1 MAPWF
6 TEVLEDLRS
15 RLDDHLSHAQH
26 RNAYYLMASNV
37 IGAAAG
43 LAFWFLLAAVAGIEP
58 GEIGVGH
65 AAISIGT
72 TIAVIAKGGLDT
84 ALVRT
89 VPDASRDHGV
99 RLLWFGVLVGASLA
113 LILSI
118 SLAGVSYVTG
128 ILPDI
133 GRIGWLLVGAIALLL
148 VTTWLQD
155 AYFLAERDAK
165 FSMQRNLV
173 FSAAR
178 LALPIPI
185 VLLAVAQ
192 PIALTWGLALLISA
206 LAAGFFTRSIPDRT
220 GRHVPKMEL
229 VKTSLRNVTGSAAE
243 FLPGL
248 LLVPLVLH
256 VEGAQAAGYF
266 AIAWTAASLLFVT
279 SAAIGRSAMAEMV
292 RMDAAEQ
299 VDAIRKGVLQHLWLI
314 APAGLVGIALAPQ
327 LLSIFGPVYAQQSA
341 TTFAILCASI
351 LFVGPAYLYLAV
363 LRALDRTVPLILF
376 PAAMILVLFASLPL
390 LGARF
395 GLAGYAIGW
404 LAANV
409 PFGIYG
415 AIRLSQHGP
424 EVTSGDTSAPVV
436 GDPHTE

>member
-1 MAPWF
+1 MTPRF
-6 TEVLEDLRS
+6 KEVLEDLRS
-15 RLDDHLSHAQH
+15 RLEEHLSQAQH

-58 GEIGVGH
+58 GQIGVGH

-72 TIAVIAKGGLDT
+72 TIAVVAKGGLDT

-89 VPDASRDHGV
+89 VPDASRDGGV
-99 RLLWFGVLVGASLA
+99 RLLWFGVLVGAGLA
-113 LILSI
+113 LLLWLG
-118 SLAGVSYVTG
+118 LAGASRFTG
-128 ILPDI
+128 LLPDI
-133 GRIGWLLVGAIALLL
+133 GSIGWLLVGAIALLL

-185 VLLAVAQ
+185 VLLAVPQ
-192 PIALTWGLALLISA
+192 PIALTWGLALLASA
-206 LAAGFFTRSIPDRT
+206 LAAGFFTSAIPDRT

-248 LLVPLVLH
+248 MLVPLVLH
-256 VEGAQAAGYF
+256 VEGPEAAGYF
-266 AIAWTAASLLFVT
+266 SIAWTAASLLFVT
-279 SAAIGRSAMAEMV
+279 SAAVGRSAMAEMV

-314 APAGLVGIALAPQ
+314 APAALVGIALAPQ
-327 LLSIFGPVYAQQSA
+327 LLSIFGAVYAQQSA
-341 TTFAILCASI
+341 TTFAVLCASI
-351 LFVGPAYLYLAV
+351 LFVGPSYLYLAV

-376 PAAMILVLFASLPL
+376 PAAMIVALIALLPL

-395 GLAGYAIGW
+395 GLAGYALGW

-424 EVTSGDTSAPVV
+424 EVSSGDAPAPVA
-436 GDPHTE
+436 GDPHAE